1 MSQATLNK
9 LIALCE
15 KQEQYTPLVES
26 RLRSLGVSDRA
37 IVSTIATYYEAL
49 DQLASE

>member
-1 MSQATLNK
+1 MSQATLKK
-9 LIALCE
+9 LIALCDSEE
-15 KQEQYTPLVES
+15 KYTPLVAS
-26 RLRSLGVSDRA
+26 RLHSLGVDDRA